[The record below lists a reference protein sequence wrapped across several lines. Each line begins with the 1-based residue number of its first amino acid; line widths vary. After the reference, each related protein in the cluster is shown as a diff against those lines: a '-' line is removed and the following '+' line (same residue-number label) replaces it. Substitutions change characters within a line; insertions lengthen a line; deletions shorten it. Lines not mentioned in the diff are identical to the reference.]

1 LTFSKRIH
9 KNTLHHEAA
18 SSRGENMRFPAFRP
32 RQLLLLFVLLS
43 LFLFVGA
50 STTYAAPQEAPTAVQ
65 TQGYYYTVQ
74 WGDTLSQVA
83 VRSGTTMQAIMLA
96 NPQIVNPNLLYAGTV
111 IFIPTGTPQPVPPIA
126 PPSGGQQCRAYHTV
140 LPGQYLLQI
149 GNLYGVSPFAIA
161 EANQIYNLNRIFYG
175 QVLCIP

>member
-1 LTFSKRIH
+1 MKSIV
-9 KNTLHHEAA
+9 
-18 SSRGENMRFPAFRP
+18 PIP
-32 RQLLLLFVLLS
+32 RKLLLLLILCS
-43 LFLFVGA
+43 LFLFVSA
-50 STTYAAPQEAPTAVQ
+50 STTYAAPEEAPTAVQ

-74 WGDTLSQVA
+74 WGDTLSQIA
-83 VRSGTTMQAIMLA
+83 VRAGTTMQAIMLA

-111 IFIPTGTPQPVPPIA
+111 ILIPTGPPQPVQPL

-140 LPGQYLLQI
+140 QPGQYLLQI